1 MKEDDWDAS
10 TNSLSSKRKTT
21 SKEKLADKKK
31 SKSGGDKSHGFLIQL
46 VVGKDGIGFDRIE
59 FRWEFLCLE
68 SLHHLYASFYPLT
81 DGEEDGEARMTR
93 DLADEMLTLLIVIL
107 SERFVVGIG
116 QVSPRAFGYW

>member
-1 MKEDDWDAS
+1 MPKYFFVGQIANRFHLIEWMKEDDWDAS

-68 SLHHLYASFYPLT
+68 SLHHLYASF
-81 DGEEDGEARMTR
+81 
-93 DLADEMLTLLIVIL
+93 IL
-107 SERFVVGIG
+107 KQTAKKTGKLE
-116 QVSPRAFGYW
+116 